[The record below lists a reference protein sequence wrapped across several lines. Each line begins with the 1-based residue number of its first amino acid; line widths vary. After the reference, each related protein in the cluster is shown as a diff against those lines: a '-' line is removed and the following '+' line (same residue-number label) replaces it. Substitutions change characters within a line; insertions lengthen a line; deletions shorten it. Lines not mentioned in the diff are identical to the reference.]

1 MNICLLTI
9 FLVILYIF
17 FIFFSKKNFL
27 NNAFFNEDRN
37 RVIVFLALVFF
48 TLLIFAIFRNPYGG
62 LSADYFVY
70 EEIFNMSNQ
79 SLSNVM
85 KLYPE
90 NDIGFLIL
98 NKFFRLFTD
107 NFYIF
112 LFVVH
117 SLIIIGYLYFFYK
130 YSKNIWLSVILLVSI
145 GSYYVSFNAIRQ
157 FLVIGILLLSSK
169 YLFERNLIKY
179 LICILFLSTVHKS
192 VLIMIPMYYLLSI
205 DVLKKEFKSI
215 LIFSFFVLI
224 IFFNLEYIIEFAQ
237 LFIYSNYTQN
247 SFGMDKGVLFSIIR
261 PILICLFVICM
272 KNSFSLKNQENRIMF
287 NGVIFFLII
296 SIFSLK
302 LSILTRFIYY
312 FIPFVLV
319 LIPNVLDGMKQKEN
333 AQKVVIM
340 VSFMYALITQLPV
353 TDFLL
358 FPF

>member
-1 MNICLLTI
+1 MNICFLTLL
-9 FLVILYIF
+9 LVIIYIY

-27 NNAFFNEDRN
+27 NEDRN
-37 RVIVFLALVFF
+37 RVIVFLTLVFL
-48 TLLIFAIFRNPYGG
+48 TLLIFAVFRNPYGG
-62 LSADYFVY
+62 LSTDYFVY

-79 SLSNVM
+79 SLSNVI

-130 YSKNIWLSVILLVSI
+130 YSKNTWLSVILLVSI

-157 FLVIGILLLSSK
+157 FLVIGMLLLSSK
-169 YLFERNLIKY
+169 YLFERNLVKY
-179 LICILFLSTVHKS
+179 LICILFLSTFHKS
-192 VLIMIPMYYLLSI
+192 VLIMIPMYYLLGI
-205 DVLKKEFKSI
+205 NVLKKEFKSI

-224 IFFNLEYIIEFAQ
+224 IFLNLEYIIEFAQ

-247 SFGMDKGVLFSIIR
+247 SFGMDKGSLFSIIR
-261 PILICLFVICM
+261 PTLICLFVICK

-287 NGVIFFLII
+287 NGLIFFLII
-296 SIFSLK
+296 SIFSIK

-319 LIPNVLDGMKQKEN
+319 LIPNVLDCMEQKEN
-333 AQKVVIM
+333 TQKIVIM
-340 VSFMYALITQLPV
+340 VSIMYALITQLPA